1 MPSITMPA
9 TTTPT
14 TGSRPTLRALALA
27 IVSALVLTACGSDDG
42 ASVTTIGETE
52 GSSSSSSS
60 ASSSSSSSASASA
73 SASATGTGELAC
85 APVNPELES
94 EAVETIE
101 IAAVDYG
108 YEPEAVEAPAGI
120 VTFALDNQGAENHE
134 LAFLPGG
141 GEVPFTDGA
150 PDEAALEEAGAF
162 ELEAFSPGQTC
173 NATYELE
180 PGEYT
185 LFCIIETADGETHY
199 ELGMQGTLTVS

>member
-1 MPSITMPA
+1 MPVTALSPRPERTSRTM
-9 TTTPT
+9 
-14 TGSRPTLRALALA
+14 LRVLALAL
-27 IVSALVLTACGSDDG
+27 VSALALTACGSDDG
-42 ASVTTIGETE
+42 ASVTTLGEE
-52 GSSSSSSS
+52 DGSSSSS
-60 ASSSSSSSASASA
+60 ASGSSSSSA

-85 APVNPELES
+85 APVNPDM
-94 EAVETIE
+94 EADAIETID
-101 IAAVDYG
+101 IVAVDYG
-108 YEPEAVEAPAGI
+108 YEPESVEAPAGI

-150 PDEAALEEAGAF
+150 PDEAALEDAGAF
-162 ELEAFSPGQTC
+162 ELEAFSSGQTC
-173 NATYELE
+173 NATYDLE